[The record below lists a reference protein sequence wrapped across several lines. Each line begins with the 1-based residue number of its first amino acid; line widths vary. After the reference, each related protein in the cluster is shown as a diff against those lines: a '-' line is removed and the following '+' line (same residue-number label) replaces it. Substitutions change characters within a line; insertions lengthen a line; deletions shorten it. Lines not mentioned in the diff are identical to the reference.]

1 MTVSGL
7 RRERDHGR
15 LAVFKIA
22 GKDFTTLADIGRMME
37 LCRSEAKGP
46 DCGLSQGDRSETSAP
61 CGSSATA
68 QTNTAL
74 ALARAKVSKLKERSP
89 TTSSPTQ
96 ASRDRATVIPLKS
109 DRRRDCN
116 LRRRRGAGMWG
127 PTQRRR
133 GWLTFWISSER

>member
-1 MTVSGL
+1 MGTTPAPGTPLRLSEAVKLAFPHGGMTVSGL

-46 DCGLSQGDRSETSAP
+46 DCGLSQGDRSETRAP

-96 ASRDRATVIPLKS
+96 ASRERATVIPLKS
-109 DRRRDCN
+109 
-116 LRRRRGAGMWG
+116 AS
-127 PTQRRR
+127 T
-133 GWLTFWISSER
+133 T